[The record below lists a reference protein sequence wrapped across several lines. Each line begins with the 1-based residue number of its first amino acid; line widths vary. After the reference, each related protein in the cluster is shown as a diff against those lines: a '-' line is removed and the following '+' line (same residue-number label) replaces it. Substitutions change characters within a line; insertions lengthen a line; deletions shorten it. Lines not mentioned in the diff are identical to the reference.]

1 MCCALIVFDLD
12 FVLVILYFLLCW
24 LYFISCCVGYTVFLI
39 VLAVMVSQET
49 TRGAVR
55 QHPGVEVKLQS
66 KVRYL
71 SSRVQNFDV
80 SKDLKV
86 YSVCCRGSETR
97 PTLSILFFFAF
108 ICSQIK

>member
-1 MCCALIVFDLD
+1 
-12 FVLVILYFLLCW
+12 
-24 LYFISCCVGYTVFLI
+24 
-39 VLAVMVSQET
+39 MVSQET

-97 PTLSILFFFAF
+97 PTLSFVFFLLLFAVKSKN
-108 ICSQIK
+108 IYDKQTGDSL

>member
-1 MCCALIVFDLD
+1 MCCALILFDLD
-12 FVLVILYFLLCW
+12 FVLALLYFLLCW

-55 QHPGVEVKLQS
+55 RHPGVEVKLQS

-71 SSRVQNFDV
+71 SSRVQSFD
-80 SKDLKV
+80 
-86 YSVCCRGSETR
+86 
-97 PTLSILFFFAF
+97 F
-108 ICSQIK
+108 